1 MIWYA
6 DLNGPTSDPYPEF
19 EQKPTVIA
27 AKHMNAID
35 GDVASP
41 AELKR
46 QIDELKAELKEK
58 FHISE
63 QSRLYNRSL
72 LTVFLGLLISVITGI
87 LGWIVLKPTF
97 DRSAPASEPPILPA
111 SKTVGVPSG
120 ADTQPEKA
128 RTSPSEK
135 SK

>member
-1 MIWYA
+1 MYNAVEARKSGLATATSDILIWYA

-63 QSRLYNRSL
+63 QSKGCTTAASL
-72 LTVFLGLLISVITGI
+72 RFSLVC
-87 LGWIVLKPTF
+87 
-97 DRSAPASEPPILPA
+97 
-111 SKTVGVPSG
+111 
-120 ADTQPEKA
+120 
-128 RTSPSEK
+128 
-135 SK
+135 